1 MKKLKKKIVKYFI
14 LPYRPYAKSSK
25 AHNVVLIDN
34 KNQNPGPKNIKTAL
48 DKTHYAIHSDY
59 DYAYGDFDDFE
70 NLSGS
75 AKHSRAV
82 FYLRN

>member
-1 MKKLKKKIVKYFI
+1 M
-14 LPYRPYAKSSK
+14 
-25 AHNVVLIDN
+25 VLIDN

-75 AKHSRAV
+75 AKQSRAV
-82 FYLRN
+82 FYLRNWFWLVAYKIKIDRPRALKFLWHGIQK